1 MAGAENGSGKSCFR
15 LRAVS
20 TMPYSIQKS
29 QVLWTQA
36 RLSEVHLCRC
46 YGRNML
52 IFSAPGETGMNLS
65 FDGDCKGDQFRFTP
79 GHTRIPNTHWGH
91 KPCMRL
97 RLQVRS
103 FLVSALINVIIAG
116 TRSRIG

>member
-1 MAGAENGSGKSCFR
+1 
-15 LRAVS
+15 
-20 TMPYSIQKS
+20 
-29 QVLWTQA
+29 
-36 RLSEVHLCRC
+36 
-46 YGRNML
+46 
-52 IFSAPGETGMNLS
+52 MNLS

-103 FLVSALINVIIAG
+103 FLVSALINVHHRRNPVKNRLNETRLVAVTHQG
-116 TRSRIG
+116 TIRGRR